1 MALDDTYNTRTAEA
15 QCFAKLDEGDE
26 VTDMHLNQH
35 IEKVGQMEVVY
46 ADLLTRVKAVCDA
59 GYGEDLMAWIQHGV
73 ENKEPG
79 YQWLD
84 AKLKTA

>member
-1 MALDDTYNTRTAEA
+1 MAFDDCNRPTEA
-15 QCFAKLDEGDE
+15 QKFANLEEGDAM
-26 VTDMHLNQH
+26 TDMHLNQH

-46 ADLLTRVKAVCDA
+46 ADLLSRVKAVCDA
-59 GYGEDLMAWIQHGV
+59 GYGDDLMDWIQHGV
-73 ENKEPG
+73 ERNQPG